1 MKTVLLLLGTTLAFG
16 CVTQKEVQAD
26 LIDVELVKIETVQ
39 RYPDI
44 EQKLLT
50 WKDGNNVNYITFEPA
65 SADYKLGAVMKVMVR
80 K

>member
-1 MKTVLLLLGTTLAFG
+1 MKTVLLLFGITLFG
-16 CVTQKEVQAD
+16 CAIKKEVQAD

-39 RYPDI
+39 RYPDQ

-50 WKDGNNVNYITFEPA
+50 WRDMHNVSYVTFEPM
-65 SADYKLGAVMKVMVR
+65 SADYKLGSVIKMIVR

>member
-1 MKTVLLLLGTTLAFG
+1 MKTILLLLGTTLFSCAIR
-16 CVTQKEVQAD
+16 KEVQAD

-39 RYPDI
+39 RYPDQ

-50 WKDGNNVNYITFEPA
+50 WRDENNISYITFEPM
-65 SADYKLGAVMKVMVR
+65 SANYKLGSVMKMMIR